1 MSICRA
7 GSFLS
12 WIFERRIRQFE
23 FASAQQSYGVYQ
35 AVRRI
40 AHFFMKGFFLIEV
53 IMTRGVRSIVSNVTC
68 NYPSVTGGDETHV
81 REPALTAEITRS
93 QRSSPISA
101 TSFVLRSQ

>member
-35 AVRRI
+35 AARRI
-40 AHFFMKGFFLIEV
+40 AHF
-53 IMTRGVRSIVSNVTC
+53 
-68 NYPSVTGGDETHV
+68 
-81 REPALTAEITRS
+81 
-93 QRSSPISA
+93 
-101 TSFVLRSQ
+101 